1 MDSTP
6 RFYELIREDLAKVE
20 ARLRGLPHV
29 DFPELGSLLTHVY
42 HAQGKRMRPAV
53 TILASRLH
61 PGPTDTPIIMSV
73 AVELLHIATL
83 IHDDTVDKATERR
96 GRATISSAWGPEVA
110 ILVGDYVFASSA
122 THVCDT
128 GDIRVIRRFSETIME
143 LSTGELMERMAAND
157 WRQTRQQYEQRIYNK
172 TASLFATSAESG
184 AVLSGA
190 PEAQVQALKQYGINL
205 GMAFQVV
212 DDILDFEATEAEL
225 GKPVG
230 NDLAQGTLT
239 LPAILLLERLPQG
252 GLPQKNP
259 IIDLFAGKE
268 PEENRRRALE
278 MVHASTAIPDSY
290 AVAADYCRRA
300 IQSLAAVP
308 DSPYKEALVEI
319 ADYALGRRV

>member
-1 MDSTP
+1 M
-6 RFYELIREDLAKVE
+6 E
-20 ARLRGLPHV
+20 ARLRALPHV
-29 DFPELGSLLTHVY
+29 DFPGLGSLLSHVY

-61 PGPTDTPIIMSV
+61 PGPADTPISMGV

-128 GDIRVIRRFSETIME
+128 RDIRVIRRFSETIMD
-143 LSTGELMERMAAND
+143 LSTGELMEHMAAND
-157 WRQTRQQYEQRIYNK
+157 WHQTRQQYEQRIYNK
-172 TASLFATSAESG
+172 TASLFSTCAESG

-190 PEAQVQALKQYGINL
+190 PEAQVEALKQYGANL

-239 LPAILLLERLPQG
+239 LPAILLLKRLSQG
-252 GLPQKNP
+252 GPPQQNP
-259 IIDLFAGKE
+259 IVDLFAGKE
-268 PEENRRRALE
+268 PGENRRRALE
-278 MVHASTAIPDSY
+278 MVHTSTAIPDSY

-300 IQSLAAVP
+300 TQALAPVP
-308 DSPYKEALVEI
+308 DSPYKQALVEI
-319 ADYALGRRV
+319 ADYALERRG